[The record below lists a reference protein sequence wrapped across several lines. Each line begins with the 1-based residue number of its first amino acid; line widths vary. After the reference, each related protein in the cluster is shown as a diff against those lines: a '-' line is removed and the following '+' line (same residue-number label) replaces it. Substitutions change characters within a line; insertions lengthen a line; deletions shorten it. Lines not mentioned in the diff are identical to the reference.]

1 MVRRH
6 LFQRAGAI
14 GIGVLLL
21 CVEGCGLEEL
31 EPGGPP
37 SPSGDTGDK
46 GNATLP
52 ELGLDGTPATMAET
66 AQLEPVGEPDNQGT
80 QGTTSPCDR
89 PRPPHGP
96 ALTRPGDRLGRT
108 ALQPACRDEAPQS
121 SPARTPLRPGE
132 TISIAPSP
140 RR

>member
-21 CVEGCGLEEL
+21 CLEGCGLEEP

-37 SPSGDTGDK
+37 TPGGDTTDK

-52 ELGLDGTPATMAET
+52 ELGLDGTLASTAEP
-66 AQLEPVGEPDNQGT
+66 AQLEPVGEPDDQGT

-96 ALTRPGDRLGRT
+96 ALTRPGDRLART
-108 ALQPACRDEAPQS
+108 SLQPACRDEAAQS
-121 SPARTPLRPGE
+121 SPLRTPLRPGD
-132 TISIAPSP
+132 TIAPSP
-140 RR
+140 HR